1 MGEQVFKQMAR
12 ELSMQPQSNKT
23 VSASSYTQWC
33 KEYTFNT
40 LAHTQRYGQNFC
52 NVFGIT
58 DNILYYEQDPKAA
71 GNRIR
76 NCYVA

>member
-1 MGEQVFKQMAR
+1 MGEQVFRQMAQD
-12 ELSMQPQSNKT
+12 LSTQSRSNKT
-23 VSASSYTQWC
+23 VSESTYTQWC

-40 LAHTQRYGQNFC
+40 LTHTQRYGQNFC
-52 NVFGIT
+52 NVFDIT
-58 DNILYYEQDPKAA
+58 DNILYYERDPSAA